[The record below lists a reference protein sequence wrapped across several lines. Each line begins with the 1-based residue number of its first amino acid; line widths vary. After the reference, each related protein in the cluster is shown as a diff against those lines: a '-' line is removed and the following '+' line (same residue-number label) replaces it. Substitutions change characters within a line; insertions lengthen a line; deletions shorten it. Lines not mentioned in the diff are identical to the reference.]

1 MNRSQALGTMYKMGS
16 RSHTQKGAFLRR
28 GGLVNTLGQWTCP
41 VFAPDTNANKPH
53 NRSVTQQRCGLSPPI
68 LRPFVSSNMKIYG
81 RPLLSSSSPSSSSLS
96 PNFSSN
102 VVSRSAVNGLSRG
115 WGRLCIINK
124 VIKLYRGLKRCS
136 QLWLWYDCAVT
147 ATATTV
153 QHHATSRGFVFTIVT
168 ATVIDR

>member
-1 MNRSQALGTMYKMGS
+1 MNRSQALGTMYKIQIP
-16 RSHTQKGAFLRR
+16 HTERGIFEG

-41 VFAPDTNANKPH
+41 VFAPDPNANKPH

-68 LRPFVSSNMKIYG
+68 LRPFVSSNMKMYG

-115 WGRLCIINK
+115 WGRLYIINK

-136 QLWLWYDCAVT
+136 QLWLWCDCAV
-147 ATATTV
+147 TTV
-153 QHHATSRGFVFTIVT
+153 QHHATSCGFVFTIVT